1 MAVMVRTV
9 ALSLLMFFQAAQTT
23 PPSADAAKK
32 ALDQIQGSW
41 PAVSLNG
48 QDLPTGVEMNLTFT
62 GDKYENWVNGN
73 IDERGTVKIDPSTKP
88 ASIDFVITEGT
99 DAGMT
104 QLGLVEVNGETLTLS
119 FARPGSPT
127 RPKTPSDAELYAVLR
142 KKIGR
147 AH

>member
-9 ALSLLMFFQAAQTT
+9 ALSLLMFFQAAQTA
-23 PPSADAAKK
+23 PPTADAAKK
-32 ALDQIQGSW
+32 ALEQIQGSW
-41 PAVSLNG
+41 LAVSLNG

-62 GDKYENWVNGN
+62 GDKYENWVNGT

-88 ASIDFVITEGT
+88 MSIDFVITEGT
-99 DAGMT
+99 DAGTT

-142 KKIGR
+142 KKK
-147 AH
+147 